1 MSRDLLSHVGE
12 NPRSW
17 SRVRHEQVLTY
28 LSIQLSG
35 GKNHMMRAES
45 LRGGIDQS
53 DPDSLTRFLTIIS
66 KLMVFGQTR
75 LE

>member
-1 MSRDLLSHVGE
+1 MSHVRGQHDMSRDLLSLVGE
-12 NPRSW
+12 NPRSGL
-17 SRVRHEQVLTY
+17 RVRHEQVLTY

-53 DPDSLTRFLTIIS
+53 DPDPNSIS
-66 KLMVFGQTR
+66 DHNF
-75 LE
+75 